1 MPHLSFLELIMLV
14 IGFVTM
20 LAILILSLARR

>member
-14 IGFVTM
+14 IGFVIM